1 MGFGHDLT
9 CVEVGVGSPNQ
20 EPKFEVSGAVF
31 LDQIWTDTGSGRQ
44 LKCKLIK

>member
-20 EPKFEVSGAVF
+20 EPKFEVSGAV
-31 LDQIWTDTGSGRQ
+31 S
-44 LKCKLIK
+44 LIKYGQIRAVDDN